1 MPTDMLDYPTGRKCP
16 GLPRLAS
23 HALLL
28 VLTLGA
34 ARTGGAQGAEQAAVS
49 TAAAPPA
56 AAPLAV
62 KVLIIN
68 MFQPEAAPW
77 LAALQPSEEIRV
89 PGLAEDYPAVRCN
102 ADAVCQMTTGM
113 GHANAA
119 ASTMALL
126 YSGQFDLRKTYFLIA
141 GVAGIDPERGTI
153 GSAAWARYVVDSG
166 IAHEIDARELPR
178 GWRDGYFGV
187 LTDSPDTVPKFDYRT
202 EMFRLDEDLLQ
213 RALILSHSAAL
224 EDSDDV
230 AAYRRHYG
238 AAPANQPP
246 AVIQCDT
253 LGADTWWTGKRLGE
267 HARRW
272 TRLLTGGKGVYC
284 TTQQEDN
291 ATMVSLTRG
300 AHSGLLDLRRVAIL
314 RSGSDFDR
322 PYLHQGVL
330 EGLRAQLALPGAGR
344 IAADNLMHA
353 GMPLVEAIVRHWDQ
367 WQNGVP
373 AAASP

>member
-1 MPTDMLDYPTGRKCP
+1 MNSNPTGRRP
-16 GLPRLAS
+16 PRVPRLRSRGA
-23 HALLL
+23 ALLL
-28 VLTLGA
+28 LICAAYVGQSRGGEAVPTGA
-34 ARTGGAQGAEQAAVS
+34 ADR
-49 TAAAPPA
+49 

-77 LAALQPSEEIRV
+77 LAALQPTLKITV
-89 PGLAEDYPAVRCN
+89 PGLADDYPAVQCN

-119 ASTMALL
+119 ASSMALI
-126 YSGQFDLRKTYFLIA
+126 YSGMFDLRKTYFLIA
-141 GVAGIDPERGTI
+141 GIAGIDPKRGTI
-153 GSAAWARYVVDSG
+153 GSAAWARYAVDSG

-187 LTDSPDTVPKFDYRT
+187 LTDSPNAVPKFEYHT
-202 EMFRLDEDLLQ
+202 EVYRLDEDLLQ
-213 RALILSHSAAL
+213 HALALSRTAAL
-224 EDSDDV
+224 EDSADV
-230 AAYRRHYG
+230 AAYRRHYP
-238 AAPANQPP
+238 AAPANRPP

-253 LGADTWWTGKRLGE
+253 LGADTWWTGNRLGE

-272 TRLLTGGKGVYC
+272 TRLLTDGQGVYC

-291 ATMVSLTRG
+291 ATLGSLTRG

-322 PYLHQGVL
+322 PYAHQGVL
-330 EGLRAQLALPGAGR
+330 EGLRAQLALEGAAR
-344 IAADNLMHA
+344 IATDNLVRA
-353 GMPLVEAIVRHWDQ
+353 GLPLVDAIVRHWDQ
-367 WQNGVP
+367 WENGVP
-373 AAASP
+373 AAAAP